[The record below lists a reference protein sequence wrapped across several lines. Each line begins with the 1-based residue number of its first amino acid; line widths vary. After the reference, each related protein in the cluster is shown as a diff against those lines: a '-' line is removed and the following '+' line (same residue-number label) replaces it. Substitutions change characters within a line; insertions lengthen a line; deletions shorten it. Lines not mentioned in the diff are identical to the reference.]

1 MGVYGGGFLKG
12 ICYGSD
18 PVVISLQL
26 TNIQGLIGLNKYG
39 QHLLRQTIN
48 VFHYKLGGAPLSR
61 NTQSN
66 YHTVTMCCLEELL
79 RWHHVYKLGEDELYR
94 PLKIKWQ
101 VENFI
106 HLYVTNFM
114 TLLRNLAEI
123 NRYNYGFE
131 WHADER
137 ESSLTLKS
145 HQNTHNKMSK
155 IAFIDWSAN
164 DNEKFTRTLGTQKNF
179 LNILWDIYGRFLVTI
194 F

>member
-1 MGVYGGGFLKG
+1 MKLIFTKLIRLLSLEQFYHQPMGVYGGGFLKG

-79 RWHHVYKLGEDELYR
+79 R
-94 PLKIKWQ
+94 
-101 VENFI
+101 
-106 HLYVTNFM
+106 
-114 TLLRNLAEI
+114 
-123 NRYNYGFE
+123 
-131 WHADER
+131 
-137 ESSLTLKS
+137 
-145 HQNTHNKMSK
+145 
-155 IAFIDWSAN
+155 
-164 DNEKFTRTLGTQKNF
+164 
-179 LNILWDIYGRFLVTI
+179 
-194 F
+194 